1 MINPFNRFKRPCVVR
16 GRGSVK
22 VRGSM
27 YDLVIMIA
35 ACLMTMEERGVN
47 VRAVRTA
54 LVGLELPDAYYI
66 AKAAEEARRP

>member
-1 MINPFNRFKRPCVVR
+1 MTKLFDRFKRPCVVR
-16 GRGSVK
+16 GRGNVK

-54 LVGLELPDAYYI
+54 LVGLELPDACYI
-66 AKAAEEARRP
+66 AKAAAEARLP

>member
-1 MINPFNRFKRPCVVR
+1 MTNLFDRFKRPCVVR
-16 GRGSVK
+16 GRGNVK

-27 YDLVIMIA
+27 YDHVIMIA

-54 LVGLELPDAYYI
+54 LAGLEMPPEYYV
-66 AKAAEEARRP
+66 ARAAEEARRL